1 MDLNAQNQ
9 DSGAATAKPGDLQGT
24 AASIVRDV
32 LERAESSSFDA
43 ADKVKPAVAKI
54 PQAAQAQ
61 LQQAVHAA
69 AGAAA
74 SMRETER
81 SVAGSVEHYVR
92 ANPRRAVAIAF
103 LTGLFVG
110 RIVL

>member
-32 LERAESSSFDA
+32 LERAESSSFEA
-43 ADKVKPAVAKI
+43 AKVKPTVAKI

-81 SVAGSVEHYVR
+81 SAARSIEQYVR